1 MHVCV
6 CDRLNRLVLE
16 ESTLH
21 TEYTVLH
28 FNEAVVMGLLD
39 NDGVS
44 CVK

>member
-1 MHVCV
+1 MCV
-6 CDRLNRLVLE
+6 CDRLNRLILE
-16 ESTLH
+16 ASTLR